1 MTSRDFAKNCL
12 FYCSEIML
20 DAATPGQVAKERL
33 TRNAKLLK
41 ESCES
46 WCGGMQWHP
55 DQLMKEM
62 WKEHKGSQSQA
73 KVLEQGKSR
82 KRA

>member
-1 MTSRDFAKNCL
+1 MTGRDFAKNCL
-12 FYCSEIML
+12 FYCSEIVL
-20 DAATPGQVAKERL
+20 DAATPGAVPKERL

-46 WCGGMQWHP
+46 WCVAMYWDP
-55 DQLMKEM
+55 DDLMKEM
-62 WKEHKGSQSQA
+62 WRVHKGSQSQG
-73 KVLEQGKSR
+73 KVLDKGKGR